1 MFHNKKS
8 AKQLLAEANSEVE
21 QISAA
26 QAIDLI
32 DDDSIVFVDVRETGE
47 AEQGMVPGAVHAPRG
62 MLEFYVDPESPMHK
76 DLFAQDK
83 KFVFYCGSGGRSA
96 LATGAVQRMGLEPVA
111 HIAGGFPAWKEAG
124 GPVGEKC

>member
-76 DLFAQDK
+76 DLAVSRK
-83 KFVFYCGSGGRSA
+83 WWKFEDGVISG
-96 LATGAVQRMGLEPVA
+96 
-111 HIAGGFPAWKEAG
+111 
-124 GPVGEKC
+124 

>member
-83 KFVFYCGSGGRSA
+83 KFVFYCGSGGCVSK
-96 LATGAVQRMGLEPVA
+96 VVE
-111 HIAGGFPAWKEAG
+111 I
-124 GPVGEKC
+124 